1 MFMKNLIFV
10 ATAILLAL
18 AFSSCKKDGQY
29 APKERISKIYVS
41 TSNSPEKHLE
51 CVWTWDDKKLSKIDY
66 LFWNGDLF
74 WTETFKYDSK
84 NRIERVEDLKFNEYV
99 QYTYDGNKLKG
110 MEYYSEGEL
119 YQTSTF
125 TYDGNKISKMVIVSK
140 DSDIIDKKTRF
151 SLIPKEFK
159 NKISPKNDGSDYE
172 VSIELTWDGD
182 NVSYMKM
189 TSTNSGEYHGEHY
202 SYEYLQECNYTY
214 DNKLNPMKGL
224 WNIGGMTDEESIML
238 LGIFS
243 KNNITSITYTET
255 ESYTMNGQTE
265 TDTYTFVRNY
275 NIAYDGKFPTEIMLT
290 GNEESSGYT
299 YTTYYEYE

>member
-1 MFMKNLIFV
+1 MKSLFIV
-10 ATAILLAL
+10 AATILLAL
-18 AFSSCKKDGQY
+18 AFTSCKKDGQY
-29 APKERISKIYVS
+29 APKEKISKVYVS

-66 LFWNGDLF
+66 LYGFGDVF

-110 MEYYSEGEL
+110 MEYYCDGEL
-119 YQTSTF
+119 WQTTTF
-125 TYDGNKISKMVIVSK
+125 TYDGNKISRMDLVINNGITIANK
-140 DSDIIDKKTRF
+140 ARF

-159 NKISPKNDGSDYE
+159 NKISPKNDGSGYE

-224 WNIGGMTDEESIML
+224 WNMGNMTDEECMMFS
-238 LGIFS
+238 GVFS
-243 KNNITSITYTET
+243 KNNVTSITCKET
-255 ESYTMNGQTE
+255 ESYTENGQTE

-290 GNEESSGYT
+290 SQNEESSPYT
-299 YTTYYEYE
+299 HTTYYEYE

>member
-1 MFMKNLIFV
+1 MKNLIFV

-84 NRIERVEDLKFNEYV
+84 NRIERVEDLEYNEYV
-99 QYTYDGNKLKG
+99 QYTYDGNKLKS

-119 YQTSTF
+119 WQTSTF
-125 TYDGNKISKMVIVSK
+125 TYDGNKISRIDIVSK
-140 DSDIIDKKTRF
+140 DSDIIMDKKARF

-159 NKISPKNDGSDYE
+159 NKISPKNDGSDSE
-172 VSIELTWDGD
+172 FSIELTWDGN
-182 NVSYMKM
+182 NVSYLK
-189 TSTNSGEYHGEHY
+189 TTYAYSDTYGY
-202 SYEYLQECNYTY
+202 SYTTVEECNYTY
-214 DNKLNPMKGL
+214 DNKLNPIKGL
-224 WNIGGMTDEESIML
+224 WNIASMTDEESIML
-238 LGIFS
+238 LGVFS
-243 KNNITSITYTET
+243 ENNITSVTFKATDTYTE
-255 ESYTMNGQTE
+255 NGQTE

-275 NIAYDGKFPTEIMLT
+275 NIAYDGKLPTEIMLT
-290 GNEESSGYT
+290 SQNEESSPYT
-299 YTTYYEYE
+299 HTTYYEYE